1 MKRMALVTLALLL
14 LVAPIAGCH
23 GPQKLTRSLD
33 EWANNGYVESP
44 WIYGNFISHL
54 LLSVA
59 TALTWTVDGFINVY
73 YFWVDDAKPFG
84 TGSGTAYP
92 FRAVTPTKK

>member
-1 MKRMALVTLALLL
+1 MRKLALASLATL
-14 LVAPIAGCH
+14 ILTAPLAGCH

-33 EWANNGYVESP
+33 EWTNNGYIESP
-44 WIYGNFISHL
+44 WVYGNVLSHA

-59 TALTWTVDGFINVY
+59 TVLTWTVDSFVNVY

-84 TGSGTAYP
+84 SGQGTAYP
-92 FRAVTPTKK
+92 FKAVSPTKK